1 MYNYIWHD
9 GEDGVWVEDTFIPAM
24 GGGKGG
30 GGGGQ
35 ASTVTSVVNVPEK
48 TADEKEL
55 DTINLALARS
65 QRDQLLVS
73 QARTDPDAAKAY
85 LDAVAADPTKAGG
98 RFAGLEGFDSPD
110 FRTTLDTA
118 KSEAA
123 RVKQFDDL
131 VYN

>member
-9 GEDGVWVEDTFIPAM
+9 GKYGAWVEDAFVPVM

-35 ASTVTSVVNVPEK
+35 TSQVTSVVNVPEK

-85 LDAVAADPTKAGG
+85 LDSVVADPTNAGG
-98 RFAGLEGFDSPD
+98 RFA
-110 FRTTLDTA
+110 
-118 KSEAA
+118 
-123 RVKQFDDL
+123 
-131 VYN
+131 